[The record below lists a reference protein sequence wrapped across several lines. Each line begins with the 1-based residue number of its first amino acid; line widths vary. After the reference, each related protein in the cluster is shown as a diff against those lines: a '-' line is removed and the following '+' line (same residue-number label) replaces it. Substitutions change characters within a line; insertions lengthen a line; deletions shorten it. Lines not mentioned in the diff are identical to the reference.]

1 MVTSHGIARFCI
13 PRRTTGLKAH
23 LGGGDG
29 GDNGGGG
36 GGYAGGGGE
45 GEGGGGGGLGEGD
58 WPAIK
63 AAAACK
69 GYQGMT
75 SQDWSF
81 TVCQVVLSPFLTLA
95 TLAWVAYRLR
105 YVLRT

>member
-69 GYQGMT
+69 GYQGIDKPGLELHCL
-75 SQDWSF
+75 SGSF
-81 TVCQVVLSPFLTLA
+81 VSFPDLSNTCLGGL
-95 TLAWVAYRLR
+95 
-105 YVLRT
+105 